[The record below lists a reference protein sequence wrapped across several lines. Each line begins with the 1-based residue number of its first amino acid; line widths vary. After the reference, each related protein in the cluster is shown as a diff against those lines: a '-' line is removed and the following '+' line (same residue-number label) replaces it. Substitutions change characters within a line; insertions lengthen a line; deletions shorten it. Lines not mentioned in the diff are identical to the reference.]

1 MQQEPI
7 RYILWRKDE
16 KMKKILYT
24 VILTTIIFVLSSCS
38 FDVKKEDN
46 IKNYGAF
53 WEYDGSISEY
63 LIFPKEIPESA
74 TEVTY
79 KCIWNDASLID
90 PTIQIY
96 LEYQLDEEEY
106 VAEVQRISS
115 IQLEEGIHPVW
126 LDEDSFEYPAYVATD
141 GYAYEYEYVLM
152 DEKNYRLIY
161 VYLWHEL
168 LPNIK
173 FDKDYL
179 PDYFGKDEMSEEKRS
194 IYWIK

>member
-1 MQQEPI
+1 
-7 RYILWRKDE
+7 
-16 KMKKILYT
+16 MKRIVYL
-24 VILTTIIFVLSSCS
+24 IFTIIFVILLSSCALYT
-38 FDVKKEDN
+38 DEDN
-46 IKNYGAF
+46 VENYGEF
-53 WEYDGSISEY
+53 FGREGSISEY
-63 LIFPKEIPESA
+63 LVFPKELPESA

-79 KCIWNDASLID
+79 RCLWNDVSLID

-96 LEYQLDEEEY
+96 LEYQLGEEEY